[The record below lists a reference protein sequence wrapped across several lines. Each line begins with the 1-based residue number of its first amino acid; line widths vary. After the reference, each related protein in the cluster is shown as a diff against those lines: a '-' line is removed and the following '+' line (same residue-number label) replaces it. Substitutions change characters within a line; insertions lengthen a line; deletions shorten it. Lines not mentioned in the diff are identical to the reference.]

1 MVNLSLL
8 TAPAAGAVSIEQ
20 FFFAIAII
28 LAAAKLGGELA
39 IRVGQPAVLGELI
52 AGVLLG
58 SSVLGVIP
66 AEGDLHSVIGLLAEI
81 GVVILLFEIGLETD
95 LKEMF
100 RVGGAAAAVALVGVV
115 APFALGYLTW
125 LLVTGQGGTTA
136 IFVGATLTATSVGIT
151 SRVLTDLGQMGSRE
165 ARIILGAAIVDDVLG
180 LVILAIVS
188 GLAAGA
194 ALSAA
199 GVALKLA
206 IAVGFLVAAVVLG
219 RWFVPRL
226 FQLLERMQVRGVL
239 FVASFSFVLA
249 LAALAGSVGSALI
262 IGAFAAGLILSST
275 NHFDLIT
282 RNIHPLSDIFAPI
295 FFVYVGSSV
304 NSALLNPVSP
314 QFSAPTLVVAAALL
328 IVAILGKLAS
338 GYAVG
343 WGRDKLNRLAIG
355 VGMVP
360 RGEVGLIFAHLGID
374 NGVIDESAFN
384 ALVLVV
390 MLTTFAAP
398 PLLKL
403 LFRRMPTGAQA
414 NVIEETV

>member
-1 MVNLSLL
+1 MLA
-8 TAPAAGAVSIEQ
+8 APTTGGVSIEQ

-28 LAAAKLGGELA
+28 LVAAKIGGEVA
-39 IRVGQPAVLGELI
+39 VRVGQPAVLGELI
-52 AGVLLG
+52 FGV
-58 SSVLGVIP
+58 VLGASVIGAIP
-66 AEGDLHSVIGLLAEI
+66 AEGPLHEVIGLLAEI

-95 LKEMF
+95 LREMF
-100 RVGGAAAAVALVGVV
+100 RVGRPAIMVAMVGVI

-125 LLVTGQGGTTA
+125 MLMTGDGGTVA
-136 IFVGATLTATSVGIT
+136 VFVGATLTATSVGIT
-151 SRVLTDLGQMGSRE
+151 SRVLSDLHQMQTRE
-165 ARIILGAAIVDDVLG
+165 ARVILGAAIVDDVLG

-194 ALSAA
+194 ALSFA
-199 GVALKLA
+199 GIALKLA

-226 FQLLERMQVRGVL
+226 FALIEKMQVRGVL
-239 FVASFSFVLA
+239 FVLAFAFVLA

-282 RNIHPLSDIFAPI
+282 KNIHPLSDIFAPI

-304 NSALLNPVSP
+304 NVALLNPASS
-314 QFSAPTLVVAAALL
+314 QFSRSTLLVAGGLLVVA
-328 IVAILGKLAS
+328 IFGKLAS
-338 GYAVG
+338 GYVVG
-343 WGRDKLNRLAIG
+343 WGKEKLNHLAIG

-360 RGEVGLIFAHLGID
+360 RGEVGLIFAHLGLD
-374 NGVIDESAFN
+374 NGVIDEAAFN

-390 MLTTFAAP
+390 MLTTFVAP
-398 PLLKL
+398 PLLKF
-403 LFRRMPTGAQA
+403 LFRRSTVQA
-414 NVIEETV
+414 SAPVEEPV

>member
-8 TAPAAGAVSIEQ
+8 AAPTTGGVSIEQ

-28 LAAAKLGGELA
+28 LAAAKVGGELA
-39 IRVGQPAVLGELI
+39 IRIGQPAVLGELVF
-52 AGVLLG
+52 GVLLG

-66 AEGDLHSVIGLLAEI
+66 ADGQLHEVIGLLAEI

-95 LKEMF
+95 LREMF
-100 RVGGAAAAVALVGVV
+100 RVGGSAVSVAMVGVI
-115 APFALGYLTW
+115 APFALGYVTWMLLT
-125 LLVTGQGGTTA
+125 GDGGTIA
-136 IFVGATLTATSVGIT
+136 VFVGATLTATSVGIT
-151 SRVLTDLGQMGSRE
+151 SRVLTDLKQMGSRE

-194 ALSAA
+194 ALSLA
-199 GVALKLA
+199 GIALKFA

-226 FQLLERMQVRGVL
+226 FSVLERMQVRGVL
-239 FVASFSFVLA
+239 FVAAFSFVLA
-249 LAALAGSVGSALI
+249 LSALAGSVGSALI

-304 NSALLNPVSP
+304 NVALLNPASP
-314 QFSAPTLVVAAALL
+314 QFSPAMLLVAGALLVVA
-328 IVAILGKLAS
+328 IIGKLAS
-338 GYAVG
+338 GFVVG
-343 WGRDKLNRLAIG
+343 WGRERLNHMAIG

-360 RGEVGLIFAHLGID
+360 RGEVGLIFAHLGLD
-374 NGVIDESAFN
+374 NGVIDEPAFN

-390 MLTTFAAP
+390 MLTTFVAP
-398 PLLKL
+398 PLLKI
-403 LFRRMPTGAQA
+403 LFKRTPATERTQ
-414 NVIEETV
+414 VEETV